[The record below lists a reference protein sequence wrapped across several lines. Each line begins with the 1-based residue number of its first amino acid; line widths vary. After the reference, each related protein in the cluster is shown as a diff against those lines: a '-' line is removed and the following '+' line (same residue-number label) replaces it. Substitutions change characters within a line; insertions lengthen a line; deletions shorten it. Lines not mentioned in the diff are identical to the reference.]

1 MISVVA
7 ARYAKALEDVV
18 TARDARVNAAQ
29 IAAQLRAV
37 AEIVDSSNELKNAL
51 ASPAVAPSRKRAV
64 LSRLMDSRPEL
75 GNVLPQVRNFLFVVI
90 DHRRIM
96 ELKSIIEAFEAFID
110 QRLGFVQ
117 ADVSSARDLDAGQ
130 QASLEAQLS
139 RLARK
144 KAKLRFTTDPA
155 LIAGVVARVG
165 SIVYDGSVRAQLD
178 RLRVKLGSN

>member
-7 ARYAKALEDVV
+7 ARYAKALGDVV
-18 TARDARVNAAQ
+18 TARGAQVDTAA
-29 IAAQLRAV
+29 IMAQLRAV
-37 AEIVDSSNELKNAL
+37 DRLIESSSELRNAL

-64 LSRLMDSRPEL
+64 LSRLMDTRPEL

-96 ELKSIIEAFEAFID
+96 ELKAIMEAFEALID

-117 ADVSSARDLDAGQ
+117 ADVSSARDLTAGQ
-130 QASLEAQLS
+130 RASLEAQLS
-139 RLARK
+139 RLAGK
-144 KAKLRFTTDPA
+144 KAKLRFSTDPA

-165 SIVYDGSVRAQLD
+165 SVVYDGSVRGQLD

>member
-7 ARYAKALEDVV
+7 ARYAKALGDVV
-18 TARDARVNAAQ
+18 TARDARVDAAA
-29 IAAQLRAV
+29 IMAQLRAV
-37 AEIVDSSNELKNAL
+37 DQIIESSSELRNAL

-75 GNVLPQVRNFLFVVI
+75 GNVTPQVRNFLYVVI

-96 ELKSIIEAFEAFID
+96 ELKAIVEAFEAFID
-110 QRLGFVQ
+110 QRLGLVQ
-117 ADVSSARDLDAGQ
+117 ADVASARGLTAGH
-130 QASLEAQLS
+130 QAALEVQLS
-139 RLARK
+139 RLAGK
-144 KAKLRFTTDPA
+144 KTKLRFTTDPA

-165 SIVYDGSVRAQLD
+165 SIVYDGSVRGQLD